1 MSLENVR
8 KEIKSIDE
16 QILEL
21 LGRRR
26 GLAREIV
33 KVKDEHKGP
42 IRDTGREEEL
52 LARLI
57 KRGRELGLDAHLIT
71 RIFHEIISDSIRSQQ
86 NILQKSLNPER
97 DGSRR
102 IAYQGVEGAY
112 SQLAAKKF
120 FTESLDKTS
129 FTGYSSF
136 AEVVEA
142 VEEGFADFGM
152 LPVENTTAGSINEVM
167 LPVENTTAGS
177 INEVYDLLSRTKL
190 SIIGEEVYRVDHCLV
205 GLGEVPLS
213 SLRRIYSHPQAL
225 AQCGRFLSRLP
236 NCATEEFTDTAMA
249 VQLVKEEG
257 DPAQAAI
264 ASAEAAKLYGVG
276 ILARG
281 IADHPNN
288 FTRFLVVSPAPIQ
301 VDARVAS
308 KTSIIMATLHQE
320 GALLRALD
328 VLHRARISLTKLE
341 SRPKPGSPLEYLFY
355 IDFEGSTS
363 EDRVGKALDE
373 LRGATSYLKILG
385 SYPSDFRI

>member
-1 MSLENVR
+1 MSLEEVR
-8 KEIKSIDE
+8 KEIGSIDD

-26 GLAREIV
+26 GLAREII
-33 KVKDEHKGP
+33 KIKDEQGVP
-42 IRDTGREEEL
+42 LRDTGREDEL

-57 KRGRELGLDAHLIT
+57 RRGRELGLDAHLIT

-86 NILQKSLNPER
+86 KILQKSLNPER

-102 IAYQGVEGAY
+102 IAYQGAEGAY

-120 FTESLDKTS
+120 FTDTLEKSA
-129 FTGYSSF
+129 FAGYSSF
-136 AEVVEA
+136 AEVVGA
-142 VEEGFADFGM
+142 VEEGSSDFG
-152 LPVENTTAGSINEVM
+152 M

-236 NCATEEFTDTAMA
+236 NCTTEEFTDTAMA
-249 VQLVKEEG
+249 VQLIKEEG
-257 DPAQAAI
+257 DPTQAAI
-264 ASAEAAKLYGVG
+264 ASQEAAKLYGVG

-288 FTRFLVVSPAPIQ
+288 FTRFLVVSRTPIQ

-355 IDFEGSTS
+355 IDFEGSIS
-363 EDRVGKALDE
+363 EERVAKALEE

-385 SYPSDFRI
+385 SYPSDFRIGP